1 MHSDCPQI
9 RIKQQ
14 KETNVKRKLR
24 TCLFIVPKLS
34 FLIIFVFF
42 YQPSLLIIMLTPLM
56 ADSTEKRFEVSQC
69 LGPIQI
75 QPHEAVLRSVK
86 ARSEMSLPFIVI

>member
-1 MHSDCPQI
+1 
-9 RIKQQ
+9 
-14 KETNVKRKLR
+14 
-24 TCLFIVPKLS
+24 
-34 FLIIFVFF
+34 
-42 YQPSLLIIMLTPLM
+42 MLTPLM

>member
-34 FLIIFVFF
+34 FLIFVFF

>member
-1 MHSDCPQI
+1 MHSDRPQI

-42 YQPSLLIIMLTPLM
+42 YQPSLLIIILTPLM

-86 ARSEMSLPFIVI
+86 AWSEMS